1 MLTFLD
7 SELYP
12 DDCEV
17 VELPVHKQ
25 YVYLIH
31 KNGSSSLRKDI
42 CSFNYKVYKN
52 KDLCQLSLI
61 DVYIR
66 SPLERYIS
74 GVNTYLQHL
83 QRDNSNLD
91 YDTCLWFATRYSF
104 LNRHYLPQFLWLV
117 NLSRFISPDCKI
129 RLRKFSDFSKITKR
143 NSRAGIDAPTT
154 EFEKQCTQKMSNDL
168 ELWLYI
174 DQLLEEMCGS
184 SYTFKNIQKKLQQ
197 SSNGSYD
204 ILLKKFIEV
213 STSVLS

>member
-1 MLTFLD
+1 MRTALD
-7 SELYP
+7 TELFP
-12 DDCEV
+12 NLCKV
-17 VELPVHKQ
+17 VEVPLYNQ
-25 YVYLIH
+25 WIYLIQ
-31 KNGSSSLRKDI
+31 KNGSSSLRIQQSRDNLVVFTNNEI
-42 CSFNYKVYKN
+42 SALDYV
-52 KDLCQLSLI
+52 

-66 SPLERYIS
+66 NPRARYVS
-74 GVNTYLQHL
+74 GINTYLQHL
-83 QRDNSNLD
+83 QRDDSNLD

-197 SSNGSYD
+197 SSNGSFD